1 MINGAIELRS
11 DTLTVPTPEMREAM
25 AAADVGDDVF
35 GEDPTVNKL
44 QEMAAEMLGHE
55 AGLFVSSGTM
65 GNLSALLSHCN
76 RGHELICGE
85 QSHIFY
91 YEQGGM
97 AALGGV
103 MPRTLPNQP
112 DGALRLEDIAGAV
125 RGDDQHFAVTR
136 MIALENTQNRMGGAP
151 LTPAYTQ
158 QVAEF
163 AHARGLALHID
174 GARIFNAA
182 AALGVPVCELTRYAD
197 SVTFCLSKALS
208 APVGSVLVGSKVFI
222 AKAHRARKAL
232 GGGLRQAGIIA
243 AAGVVALE
251 TMPQRLPAD
260 HANARLLAETLAA
273 TPGLRVDVAKVRTNM
288 VYFDLADDVSFDAA
302 ELCRRALAGRV
313 RMLPTAARRIRA
325 VLHCWVS
332 RDEVLQAAEVIR
344 DAMTRDQ
351 QPATAGAGIR
361 RYG

>member
-1 MINGAIELRS
+1 MINGFIELRS

-25 AAADVGDDVF
+25 AAAEVGDDVF

-44 QEMAAEMLGHE
+44 QAMAAEMLGHE

-65 GNLSALLSHCN
+65 GNLCALLAHCN
-76 RGHELICGE
+76 RGHELICGD

-103 MPRTLPNQP
+103 MPRPLPNQP
-112 DGALRLEDIAGAV
+112 DGALRIEDITGAL

-136 MIALENTQNRMGGAP
+136 MIALENTHNRMGGAP

-158 QVAEF
+158 QVAEV
-163 AHARGLALHID
+163 AHAHGLALHID

-182 AALGVPVCELTRYAD
+182 AAQGVPVRELTRHAD

-208 APVGSVLVGSKVFI
+208 APVGSVLVGSKALI
-222 AKAHRARKAL
+222 AKAHRARKVL

-251 TMPQRLPAD
+251 TMPQRLAAD
-260 HANARLLAETLAA
+260 HANARLLAEQLAA
-273 TPGLRVDVAKVRTNM
+273 VPGLHVDLDKVRSNM
-288 VYFDLADDVSFDAA
+288 VYFDLSDDAPFDAA
-302 ELCRRALAGRV
+302 ELCRRALSGQV
-313 RMLPTAARRIRA
+313 RMLPTAARRVRA

-332 RDEVLQAAEVIR
+332 SDEVLQAADVIR
-344 DAMTRDQ
+344 DAMSRERSAVT
-351 QPATAGAGIR
+351 GAEIR